1 MAINLL
7 RHSPRSFIPHVQ
19 RAHQK
24 QLVNNSM
31 QMKAIIDKLKVLNPI
46 TTVKFDE
53 GANAACRAN
62 NADICGREEAEPAE
76 GGNLAKLQEQA
87 GDGKEPRG
95 SEASFFEYRGSSA
108 EEFVAILLYRDYEKS
123 AEKKKAAEAGPP
135 AAEEN
140 KAGSAVE
147 IEEAKNVAEP
157 APAAPA
163 VTDECESALLDP
175 RVYSVGISNKA
186 HSKKLNSIQIIYLY
200 QVVNTME

>member
-1 MAINLL
+1 M
-7 RHSPRSFIPHVQ
+7 
-19 RAHQK
+19 
-24 QLVNNSM
+24 
-31 QMKAIIDKLKVLNPI
+31 
-46 TTVKFDE
+46 
-53 GANAACRAN
+53 
-62 NADICGREEAEPAE
+62 
-76 GGNLAKLQEQA
+76 
-87 GDGKEPRG
+87 
-95 SEASFFEYRGSSA
+95 
-108 EEFVAILLYRDYEKS
+108 AILLYRDYDKS

-135 AAEEN
+135 AAAEEN

-186 HSKKLNSIQIIYLY
+186 HPKKLNSIQIIYLY

>member
-1 MAINLL
+1 M
-7 RHSPRSFIPHVQ
+7 
-19 RAHQK
+19 
-24 QLVNNSM
+24 
-31 QMKAIIDKLKVLNPI
+31 
-46 TTVKFDE
+46 
-53 GANAACRAN
+53 
-62 NADICGREEAEPAE
+62 
-76 GGNLAKLQEQA
+76 
-87 GDGKEPRG
+87 
-95 SEASFFEYRGSSA
+95 
-108 EEFVAILLYRDYEKS
+108 AILLYRDYDKS

-186 HSKKLNSIQIIYLY
+186 HPKKLNSIQIIYLY

>member
-7 RHSPRSFIPHVQ
+7 RNNPRGFIPHVQ

-24 QLVNNSM
+24 QLVSNSM

-46 TTVKFDE
+46 TTVKFDD

-62 NADICGREEAEPAE
+62 NADIVGREEAEPAE
-76 GGNLAKLQEQA
+76 GGNLQKLKEMA

-95 SEASFFEYRGSSA
+95 AEASFFGYQGSSA
-108 EEFVAILLYRDYEKS
+108 EEFVAILLYRDYDKS
-123 AEKKKAAEAGPP
+123 AEKKKEAQAP

-140 KAGSAVE
+140 KAAGGSAAE
-147 IEEAKNVAEP
+147 LEEAKNVPEQ
-157 APAAPA
+157 PAAPA
-163 VTDECESALLDP
+163 TTTDECESALLDP
-175 RVYSVGISNKA
+175 RVYSIGISNKA
-186 HSKKLNSIQIIYLY
+186 HTKKLNSIQIIYLY